1 MLQIADLTRSY
12 GEKEVLSIP
21 SFGFVTGEVHGIV
34 GLNGSGKTTF
44 LNALY
49 GFGRSK
55 NARVIYENMPMDHTN
70 TAFLEAENYFYPGI
84 TGHEYLA
91 LFQGKDTTTTIDGV
105 NELLEVPLDE
115 LISTYSTGMRKKLA
129 LLGILKLDRPVLLLD
144 EPMNGL
150 DLAAVRVLEAIV
162 RKLVEHERTVFIT
175 SHVLGPLIAIC
186 KQIHLLQDGMFL
198 RTFEQRE
205 MDQLEAALFADLDKR
220 TEETI
225 GRVM

>member
-1 MLQIADLTRSY
+1 
-12 GEKEVLSIP
+12 
-21 SFGFVTGEVHGIV
+21 
-34 GLNGSGKTTF
+34 
-44 LNALY
+44 
-49 GFGRSK
+49 
-55 NARVIYENMPMDHTN
+55 
-70 TAFLEAENYFYPGI
+70 
-84 TGHEYLA
+84 
-91 LFQGKDTTTTIDGV
+91 
-105 NELLEVPLDE
+105 
-115 LISTYSTGMRKKLA
+115 MRKKLA

>member
-1 MLQIADLTRSY
+1 MLQITDLTRSY

-150 DLAAVRVLEAIV
+150 DPVSYTHLTLPTSDLVKFSVVAVSLKKKHKEKKKNASSQAS
-162 RKLVEHERTVFIT
+162 LNER
-175 SHVLGPLIAIC
+175 
-186 KQIHLLQDGMFL
+186 D
-198 RTFEQRE
+198 
-205 MDQLEAALFADLDKR
+205 
-220 TEETI
+220 
-225 GRVM
+225 